1 MTQTH
6 TCLWTVGGNQG
17 ARGELAQKK
26 RAPHQKA
33 LGARWLFKPRTS
45 LLWGNSANRYTTML
59 LKMFS
64 FFPLYAIKKNNRKT
78 TTTTK
83 KPNYT
88 ESVWFSWQS
97 EGQMAES
104 SHKMYKIIKC
114 LEIYFSVRFFPFLFY
129 LFFKFG
135 FETKIPLTYSCIKTL
150 WKLSELRQRIAEQHV
165 RMRAVE
171 QNTDDGL
178 GGTSVVNDLETHR
191 SERHKINRPIKNKLW
206 HETGSGICML
216 IINIMNINI

>member
-26 RAPHQKA
+26 ELHTKKPWVHDGCSN
-33 LGARWLFKPRTS
+33 LGLACCEATVLTATLQCCWKCFL
-45 LLWGNSANRYTTML
+45 
-59 LKMFS
+59 
-64 FFPLYAIKKNNRKT
+64 FPLYAIKKNNPKT